1 MKLQEQISRI
11 HLMMGVINEDTHSSD
26 FNFVRRRIDVIESI
40 IEQYK
45 ENNQYTKC
53 DMRWSEYWDELEDQV
68 TIQFYW
74 EVVLDLKIEQRV
86 WEQISDIV
94 LDILKQEYYTKI
106 KNYFDTEC
114 K

>member
-11 HLMMGVINEDTHSSD
+11 HSMMGVINEDTHSPD

-68 TIQFYW
+68 SSQFYW
-74 EVVLDLKIEQRV
+74 EVVLDLKLEKRG
-86 WEQISDIV
+86 WEQINDAV

-106 KNYFDTEC
+106 KNYFDNEC

>member
-1 MKLQEQISRI
+1 
-11 HLMMGVINEDTHSSD
+11 MMGVINEDTHSAD

-68 TIQFYW
+68 SSQFYW
-74 EVVLDLKIEQRV
+74 EVVLDLKIEQRA

-94 LDILKQEYYTKI
+94 LDVLKREYYTKI